1 MKDGGKDS
9 TNYFHNHDRFPS
21 AGSLRMEIT
30 TDVCLQREARDDF
43 QKAFNTVLRAILK
56 DDRKATESVS
66 LGKLIKTL
74 V

>member
-1 MKDGGKDS
+1 
-9 TNYFHNHDRFPS
+9 
-21 AGSLRMEIT
+21 MEIT